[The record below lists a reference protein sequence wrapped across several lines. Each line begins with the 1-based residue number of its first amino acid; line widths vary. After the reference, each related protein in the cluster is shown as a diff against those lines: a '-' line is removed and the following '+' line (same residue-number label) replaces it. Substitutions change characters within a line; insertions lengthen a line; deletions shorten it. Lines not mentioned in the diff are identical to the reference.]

1 MYLVSD
7 EQIEF
12 ILDDIKKRGIEME
25 DLQLNLLDHIC
36 CILEK
41 ELNEDDDFNKKY
53 NETIKQFFKSELS
66 EIEEETKLL
75 IRFKN
80 YYQMK
85 RLLYILF
92 ILSIGYNIFI
102 LSRMGYN
109 FYSLKKWKSDQEL
122 MKSVNYSEGFS
133 AFKNKIKVEHPEVL
147 KNNYIFVSFSNNFIM
162 KDDPEGTID
171 TVFVNEIV
179 RSRVKSLKLFDSLA
193 ASYPKNISFIY
204 AYSIVHSN
212 ISAEIEANKKMTKNF
227 IYVPEVEKFFY
238 GYKNKKH
245 EEGAWVPLAII
256 IDTTGK
262 IIYERGMTSMR
273 VDEKLISI
281 LKSIQ

>member
-1 MYLVSD
+1 MYRVSD

-41 ELNEDDDFNKKY
+41 ELKETDDFNEKY
-53 NETIKQFFKSELS
+53 NESIKQFFKTELS

-85 RLLYILF
+85 RFLYTLLV
-92 ILSIGYNIFI
+92 LSLGYNVLVI
-102 LSRMGYN
+102 SKMGYG
-109 FYSLKKWKSDQEL
+109 FYRLKKWRSDQEL
-122 MKSVNYSEGFS
+122 MKKVDYFEGFTD
-133 AFKNKIKVEHPEVL
+133 FKNKLLVEYPDAL
-147 KNNYIFVSFSNNFIM
+147 KNKYIFVSFSNNYMM
-162 KDDPEGTID
+162 KDDLEGTMD
-171 TVFVNEIV
+171 TTFVNEIT
-179 RSRVKSLKLFDSLA
+179 RSRAKSLKLFDSIA
-193 ASYPKNISFIY
+193 TSYPNNISFIY
-204 AYSIVHSN
+204 TYSKENSN
-212 ISAEIEANKKMTKNF
+212 ILDEIEKNKKMTKNF
-227 IYVPEVEKFFY
+227 TYISGVEKFFY
-238 GYKNKKH
+238 GYRNRKKK
-245 EEGAWVPLAII
+245 EGVWLPLAII

-262 IIYERGMTSMR
+262 IIYEKRFSAER
-273 VDEKLISI
+273 IDKKLIST